1 MAGVDIIDWLILDL
15 KNTLEFTME
24 KTNLSGEKLILT
36 ELKASGG
43 MQKLRLLSFG
53 ELEKSRIITT

>member
-24 KTNLSGEKLILT
+24 KTNLSEKKLILT

-43 MQKLRLLSFG
+43 MQKLGLLSFG

>member
-15 KNTLEFTME
+15 KNTLEFIME
-24 KTNLSGEKLILT
+24 RMNLYGGKLILT
-36 ELKASGG
+36 DLKASGG
-43 MQKLRLLSFG
+43 MQKLGLLSLG